1 MGGFTIMPI
10 LYGSL
15 LLVFGFIIGSFLNVV
30 IYRLPKHESIVYGPS
45 HCMNCNEKIKPYDLI
60 PVLSYI
66 ILGGKCR
73 SCSMKISIRYP
84 LIELLNGLLYLGIFI
99 LNELTLD
106 SILMMAFSSTL
117 LVIAMID
124 FDTMDVYDGTLIVIL
139 LLGVVRLISDFSNFP
154 SAILGGLVV
163 SIPLYIIAILTQG
176 IGGGDVKLMGVAGF
190 FLGVK
195 MTLVG
200 TFLGILMGGLWGVI
214 LMVFFKKAGKAMIP
228 FGPFLCI
235 GMYIA
240 LLYGTQLAD
249 WYLGLIFG

>member
-1 MGGFTIMPI
+1 MPI